1 MLANGAAKM
10 RMTKDGGNRPIKQW
24 RLIFLSS
31 GEQSLEDKVNEDGR
45 RVRAG
50 QEVRVPDIPFPTEGL
65 FVDAHG
71 MAGFGEFA
79 EHLKTQ
85 ARENYGVAIRAFLKA
100 LCTMR
105 CDDAGGLESGMHEFE
120 KIWLNTAVPSH
131 ADGQVRRV
139 AGRFALVAV
148 AGELARELGVL
159 PWPQGEAA
167 RAALVCFKAWLER
180 RGHIGASERERG
192 LQSVVDFLQTHGLS
206 RFADWDDAQAR
217 PANMAGVRRKVHGKP
232 VATKYRDGIPPVE
245 GWDFYLSPTGWR
257 EACKEFNRQTVA
269 LDAIE
274 DGLLEPGPKGRGY
287 LKMRTP
293 HCEGQFYVIRGKAL
307 GAFRAEGA

>member
-65 FVDAHG
+65 FVDAHE
-71 MAGFGEFA
+71 MAGFGAFA

-105 CDDAGGLESGMHEFE
+105 RDDESDLDLHESVE
-120 KIWLNTAVPSH
+120 EWLASAVPDH

-167 RAALVCFKAWLER
+167 SAALVCFNAWLDR

-192 LQSVVDFLQTHGLS
+192 LQAVVDFLQTHGLA
-206 RFADWDDAQAR
+206 RFAPWNDADAR
-217 PANMAGVRRKVHGKP
+217 PANMAGVRKEVHGP
-232 VATKYRDGIPPVE
+232 QIPLKQGGEMLGAPE
-245 GWDFYLSPTGWR
+245 GWDYYLSPTGWR
-257 EACKEFNRQTVA
+257 GACQGFNRQTVA
-269 LDAIE
+269 HDAIE
-274 DGLLEPGPKGRGY
+274 DGLLEPGPNGKGY
-287 LKMRTP
+287 QKVRTP
-293 HCEGQFYVIRGKAL
+293 HCEGQFYVIRGNAL
-307 GAFRAEGA
+307 GEFRAGGA